1 VKYDRRKS
9 PWDAWISRHKYR
21 WPNTLQ
27 CGVLGVS
34 ASGYFAQLADPDPKA
49 SSGKDRRLSD
59 EAVLAHIKA
68 AHAGSKGEYGW
79 PRIWKELLARG
90 VRVGKDRIQKL
101 MKQHGIKARGKR
113 RYVVTTDSRHNLPIA
128 PNLLDRNF
136 QPEQPNAVWTSD
148 ITYIATD
155 EGWLYLAAVID
166 LYSRQVVGWSMQP
179 HMQTSLVADA
189 LRMAWFRRHPDAG
202 LIFHSDRGSQYCSHE
217 FQAVLKQYGMKSSMS
232 RRGNCW
238 DNAPT
243 ESLWGSLKVGRLHG
257 MRFETRRQAMDE
269 VIDWLT
275 FYNHRR
281 LHSTLGYIS
290 PMQFEKNWF
299 AAQFKNAA

>member
-1 VKYDRRKS
+1 MRY
-9 PWDAWISRHKYR
+9 AWITGHKR
-21 WPNTLQ
+21 QWPLTLQ
-27 CGVLGVS
+27 CEVLGVS
-34 ASGYFAQLADPDPKA
+34 ASGYFEHVA
-49 SSGKDRRLSD
+49 LSKSPSRPGRGLGD

-79 PRIWKELLARG
+79 PRIWKDLISRG

-101 MKQHGIKARGKR
+101 MKLHGIKARGKR
-113 RYVVTTDSRHNLPIA
+113 RYVVTTDSKHDLPIA
-128 PNLLDRNF
+128 PNLLDRHF
-136 QPEQPNAVWTSD
+136 QPEQPNAVWSSD
-148 ITYIATD
+148 ITYIRTD
-155 EGWLYLAAVID
+155 EGWLYLAGVID
-166 LYSRQVVGWSMQP
+166 LYARQVVGWRMAS
-179 HMQTSLVADA
+179 HMETSLVTDA
-189 LRMAWFRRHPDAG
+189 LRMAWFRRRPEPG

-217 FQAVLKQYGMKSSMS
+217 FQSALTEYGMKSSMS
-232 RRGNCW
+232 RKGNCW

-281 LHSTLGYIS
+281 LHSTLGYVS
-290 PMQFEKNWF
+290 PMQFENNWL
-299 AAQFKNAA
+299 AAQLKKAA